1 MKTRLDTAQPRL
13 VLRFAAAALL
23 AFVLVGAGVSM
34 FLVRAVR
41 VRAENVAAF
50 HATFVTDAV
59 LAPALQG
66 VDLGQPLLGTDLAR
80 FDEMVRSSILT
91 DGRDV
96 RVKVWSPTGQIL
108 YSDFSSII
116 GQRFPAEQV
125 DITEAIQE
133 GPIPSVSDLTNTEN
147 VGERSLATKLF
158 QVYVPIR
165 LQPGG
170 PVVAVAEVYQDYS
183 VVQGDINDLVRNLS
197 AILILGLA
205 VLFGVLLPI
214 VRRTS
219 SALREQNRQLT
230 EQAEQLNVL
239 LAREHESVAELQDL
253 NQKKDDF
260 VAATSHELRTP
271 LTSILGYVKT
281 LKRPE
286 LAGDEATRAEF
297 LDAVEHQTQRL
308 VRLITNLLAA
318 AHVEEGANE
327 IALAP
332 FDFSALVHEILPRFT
347 TGSHRVRL
355 SIPPSLPSVVS
366 DRGKIED
373 VLTNLID
380 NALKFSP
387 AASPVEIGA
396 DTEGTLL
403 VFWVKDRGVGID
415 PSQNET
421 IFDRFHQLDQS
432 STRHFGGV
440 GLGLHLARE
449 LTRKLGGR
457 IDVQSEPGHG
467 ATFTVRVP
475 LGPTGAPPAVA
486 AAAVITPM
494 V

>member
-41 VRAENVAAF
+41 VRAENVATF
-50 HATFVTDAV
+50 HATFVTNAV
-59 LAPALQG
+59 LAPALRG
-66 VDLGQPLLGTDLAR
+66 VDLTKPLSPTELATL
-80 FDEMVRSSILT
+80 DQIVRSSILT

-96 RVKVWSPTGQIL
+96 RVKVWSLNGQIL
-108 YSDFSSII
+108 YSDFTPLI
-116 GQRFPAEQV
+116 GQRFPEEQG
-125 DITEAIQE
+125 DIGEAVRE
-133 GPIPSVSDLTNTEN
+133 GPVASVSDLSAAEN
-147 VGERSLATKLF
+147 VGERHLANKLF
-158 QVYVPIR
+158 QDYVPVR
-165 LQPGG
+165 PEPGG
-170 PVVAVAEVYQDYS
+170 PVVAVAELYQDYS
-183 VVQGDINDLVRNLS
+183 VVQGDIDGLVKNLS
-197 AILILGLA
+197 AILVLGLA
-205 VLFGVLLPI
+205 VLFAILLPI

-230 EQAEQLNVL
+230 EQAEQLNGL
-239 LAREHESVAELQDL
+239 LAREHESVAELQGL

-286 LAGDEATRAEF
+286 LVGDEDTRTEF

-318 AHVEEGANE
+318 AHVEEADGLS
-327 IALAP
+327 LAP

-355 SIPPSLPSVVS
+355 SIPPSLPAVVS
-366 DRGKIED
+366 DRGKVED
-373 VLTNLID
+373 VLTNLLD

-396 DTEGTLL
+396 DTEGVFLL
-403 VFWVKDRGVGID
+403 FWVKDRGVGID
-415 PSQNET
+415 PSQYES

-449 LTRKLGGR
+449 LVQALGGQ

-467 ATFTVRVP
+467 ATFIVRVP
-475 LGPTGAPPAVA
+475 LGPTGPPADH
-486 AAAVITPM
+486 AAAVLATRKP
-494 V
+494 

>member
-1 MKTRLDTAQPRL
+1 
-13 VLRFAAAALL
+13 
-23 AFVLVGAGVSM
+23 
-34 FLVRAVR
+34 
-41 VRAENVAAF
+41 
-50 HATFVTDAV
+50 
-59 LAPALQG
+59 
-66 VDLGQPLLGTDLAR
+66 
-80 FDEMVRSSILT
+80 
-91 DGRDV
+91 
-96 RVKVWSPTGQIL
+96 
-108 YSDFSSII
+108 
-116 GQRFPAEQV
+116 
-125 DITEAIQE
+125 
-133 GPIPSVSDLTNTEN
+133 
-147 VGERSLATKLF
+147 
-158 QVYVPIR
+158 
-165 LQPGG
+165 
-170 PVVAVAEVYQDYS
+170 
-183 VVQGDINDLVRNLS
+183 
-197 AILILGLA
+197 LIFGLA
-205 VLFGVLLPI
+205 VLFAILLPI

-239 LAREHESVAELQDL
+239 LAREHESVAELQAL

-286 LAGDEATRAEF
+286 LAGDEDTRTEF

-318 AHVEEGANE
+318 AHVEEDAGE
-327 IALAP
+327 LTLAP

-355 SIPPSLPSVVS
+355 SIPPSLPAVIS
-366 DRGKIED
+366 DRGKVED
-373 VLTNLID
+373 VLTNLLD

-396 DTEGTLL
+396 DTEGVFL

-415 PSQNET
+415 PSQYES

-449 LTRKLGGR
+449 LVQVLGGR

-475 LGPTGAPPAVA
+475 IGPTVAPADHA
-486 AAAVITPM
+486 AAALATPN

>member
-1 MKTRLDTAQPRL
+1 

-41 VRAENVAAF
+41 VRAENVATF
-50 HATFVTDAV
+50 HATFVTNAV
-59 LAPALQG
+59 LAPALRG
-66 VDLGQPLLGTDLAR
+66 VDLTRPLSSADLAT
-80 FDEMVRSSILT
+80 FDQIVRSSILT

-96 RVKVWSPTGQIL
+96 RVKVWSLDGQIL
-108 YSDFSSII
+108 YSDFTPII
-116 GQRFPAEQV
+116 GQHFPEEQG
-125 DITEAIQE
+125 DIGEAVRE
-133 GPIPSVSDLTNTEN
+133 GPVASVSDLSAAEN
-147 VGERSLATKLF
+147 VGERNLASKLF
-158 QVYVPIR
+158 QDYVPVR
-165 LQPGG
+165 LEPGG

-183 VVQGDINDLVRNLS
+183 VVQGDIDGLVRNLS

-205 VLFGVLLPI
+205 VLFAILLPI

-230 EQAEQLNVL
+230 GQAEQLNVL

-286 LAGDEATRAEF
+286 LVGDEGTRTEF

-318 AHVEEGANE
+318 AHVEEGATE
-327 IALAP
+327 LALAP

-355 SIPPSLPSVVS
+355 AIPPSLPSVVS

-373 VLTNLID
+373 VLTNLLD

-449 LTRKLGGR
+449 LVRTLGGR

-467 ATFTVRVP
+467 ATFTVRVS

-486 AAAVITPM
+486 AAALTTPIA
-494 V
+494 